1 VSEELHV
8 ELARR
13 LREAHRR
20 VASLEGTDEEKRRL
34 ASRLIALTDASKR
47 DVARASARLDLLL
60 ADLDA
65 GRTPGPRDAGG
76 PAAAS

>member
-1 VSEELHV
+1 MSEELHV

-13 LREAHRR
+13 LRDAHRR
-20 VASLEGTDEEKRRL
+20 VASLEGTDDEKRRL
-34 ASRLIALTDASKR
+34 AKRLIALTDASKR

-65 GRTPGPRDAGG
+65 GRAPGPDDADGP
-76 PAAAS
+76 PAAG